1 VVHPGL
7 FYSFDGVDGAGKSTQ
22 VERFCRWLRQ
32 KGHQVVACR
41 DPGSTALGESVRGI
55 LLGADDAVPIHRRSE
70 MLLYMAARAQ
80 LVEEVI
86 RPALAAGRTVVCDRF
101 LLANIVY
108 QGHAGGLD
116 PEEIRRVGQVAT
128 GGIAPKLTFLLDMPA
143 EEAARRMQ
151 RAPDRMERQGLEYLT
166 RVRDGF
172 LREAAGTAEK
182 IVVIDA
188 ARDPDAVEAAIRA
201 AVK

>member
-1 VVHPGL
+1 
-7 FYSFDGVDGAGKSTQ
+7 
-22 VERFCRWLRQ
+22 
-32 KGHQVVACR
+32 
-41 DPGSTALGESVRGI
+41 
-55 LLGADDAVPIHRRSE
+55 
-70 MLLYMAARAQ
+70 
-80 LVEEVI
+80 
-86 RPALAAGRTVVCDRF
+86 
-101 LLANIVY
+101 
-108 QGHAGGLD
+108 
-116 PEEIRRVGQVAT
+116 
-128 GGIAPKLTFLLDMPA
+128 LDMPA